1 MTADTLH
8 ALALSAGDHMLL
20 AQLTRGGLVESWHR
34 GVATLTGPD
43 GHVLEHWGP
52 SKRIIYP
59 RSAVKPLQAVAVRR
73 AGLTLEGAALAVSS
87 GSHSGS
93 AEHVALVE
101 QILGSVGL
109 GVDALQCPLAWPSNS
124 AARTAATEQRR
135 EYFNCSG
142 KHAAFLAACVG
153 AGWSTHDYLAPE
165 HPLQKLI
172 VDVLEEFAD
181 EKILHT
187 TVDGCGAPLH
197 TLTVEGLARA
207 TGKFA
212 LEQTEIA
219 AALKANGW
227 AIGDRE
233 AADSLMLDAGLVAK
247 VGAEGVY
254 VVGTADGHG
263 LAIKVADGSMRAMAA
278 VAVAILAKHDLIGA
292 DVAAELSAKV
302 SPRVLGGGA
311 DVGRLEVM
319 I

>member
-1 MTADTLH
+1 MTADMLH
-8 ALALSAGDHMLL
+8 TLALSAGDHILL

-43 GHVLEHWGP
+43 GKVIEHWGP

-73 AGLTLEGAALAVSS
+73 AGLSLAGAQLAVSS

-93 AEHVALVE
+93 VEHVALVE
-101 QILGSVGL
+101 QILVQAGL
-109 GVDALQCPLAWPSNS
+109 GVDALQCPLAWPANS

-142 KHAAFLAACVG
+142 KHAAFLAASVS
-153 AGWSTHDYLAPE
+153 AGWSTHDYLEAE

-172 VDVLEEFAD
+172 VDVLEEFAG
-181 EKILHT
+181 EKVLHT

-197 TLTVEGLARA
+197 ALSVEGLARA

-212 LEQTEIA
+212 LEETEIA
-219 AALKANGW
+219 EALKANGW

-233 AADSLMLDAGLVAK
+233 AADSLMLDAGLIAK

-278 VAVAILAKHDLIGA
+278 VAVAILARHELISA

-302 SPRVLGGGA
+302 SPRVLGGGT

>member
-1 MTADTLH
+1 
-8 ALALSAGDHMLL
+8 
-20 AQLTRGGLVESWHR
+20 
-34 GVATLTGPD
+34 
-43 GHVLEHWGP
+43 
-52 SKRIIYP
+52 
-59 RSAVKPLQAVAVRR
+59 VAVRR
-73 AGLTLEGAALAVSS
+73 AGLTLEGAALAVTS

-101 QILGSVGL
+101 QILGGAGL

-124 AARTAATEQRR
+124 TARTAATEQRR

-153 AGWSTHDYLAPE
+153 VGWSTHDYLAPE

-172 VDVLEEFAD
+172 VDVLEEFAG
-181 EKILHT
+181 EKVLHT

-212 LEQTEIA
+212 LEETEIA

-278 VAVAILAKHDLIGA
+278 VAVAILAKHELIGA

>member
-1 MTADTLH
+1 MI
-8 ALALSAGDHMLL
+8 
-20 AQLTRGGLVESWHR
+20 
-34 GVATLTGPD
+34 
-43 GHVLEHWGP
+43 EHWGP
-52 SKRIIYP
+52 AKRIIYP

-73 AGLTLEGAALAVSS
+73 AGLSLAGAQLAVSS

-101 QILGSVGL
+101 QILAQAGL
-109 GVDALQCPLAWPSNS
+109 GVEALQCPLAWPANS

-142 KHAAFLAACVG
+142 KHAAFLAACVS
-153 AGWSTHDYLAPE
+153 AGWSTHDYLALE
-165 HPLQKLI
+165 HPLQKII
-172 VDVLEEFAD
+172 VDVLEEFAG
-181 EKILHT
+181 EKVLHT

-197 TLTVEGLARA
+197 TLSVEGLARA
-207 TGKFA
+207 IGKFA
-212 LEQTEIA
+212 VEETEIA
-219 AALKANGW
+219 DALKANGW

-233 AADSLMLDAGLVAK
+233 AADSLMLDAGLIAK

-278 VAVAILAKHDLIGA
+278 IAVSILAKHELINA
-292 DVAAELSAKV
+292 DAAAELTAKV
-302 SPRVLGGGA
+302 SPRVLGGGN
-311 DVGRLEVM
+311 DVGRLEVL

>member
-1 MTADTLH
+1 MTADMLHTLV
-8 ALALSAGDHMLL
+8 LSAGDHMLL

-43 GHVLEHWGP
+43 GKVIEHWGP

-73 AGLTLEGAALAVSS
+73 AGLSLAGAQLAVSS

-93 AEHVALVE
+93 TEHVTLVE
-101 QILGSVGL
+101 QILAQAGL
-109 GVDALQCPLAWPSNS
+109 GVEALQCPLAWPANS

-142 KHAAFLAACVG
+142 KHAAFLAASVG
-153 AGWSTHDYLAPE
+153 AGWSTHDYLSAE

-172 VDVLEEFAD
+172 VDVLEEFSG
-181 EKILHT
+181 EKVLHT

-212 LEQTEIA
+212 LEETEIA
-219 AALKANGW
+219 AGLKANGW

-254 VVGTADGHG
+254 VVGTSDGHG
-263 LAIKVADGSMRAMAA
+263 LAIKIADGSMRAMAA
-278 VAVAILAKHDLIGA
+278 VAVAILAKHELISA
-292 DVAAELSAKV
+292 DAAAELGAKV
-302 SPRVLGGGA
+302 TPRVLGGA
-311 DVGRLEVM
+311 TDVGRLDVM